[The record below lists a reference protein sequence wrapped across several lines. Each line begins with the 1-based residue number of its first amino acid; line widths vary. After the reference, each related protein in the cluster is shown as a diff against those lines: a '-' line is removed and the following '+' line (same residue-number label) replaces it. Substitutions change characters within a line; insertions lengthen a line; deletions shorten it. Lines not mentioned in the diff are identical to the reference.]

1 LIVIDELDRGVSQ
14 GVSLGIEY
22 MTLENNILGYQGAG
36 RQEQEE
42 SDDLEPSHIAF
53 SAFFPKLARTLEAR
67 FPPFIYYGSR

>member
-1 LIVIDELDRGVSQ
+1 
-14 GVSLGIEY
+14 
-22 MTLENNILGYQGAG
+22 LGYQGAG